1 MSFRAVI
8 ATLAVLLTAAAS
20 MAADG
25 TAPRTVYLYGIEDL
39 EKLRQVNPS
48 HYTRAQQV
56 LAGADE
62 LCGSGPAQV
71 HYAKA
76 DAKAVS
82 CTDMLLKTSYPPKRE
97 IAFTLDD
104 VRYVALVTVKNADAS
119 VHRVP
124 LDRAAAK

>member
-8 ATLAVLLTAAAS
+8 ATLAVLLAAAAA
-20 MAADG
+20 MAAEG
-25 TAPRTVYLYGIEDL
+25 TVPRTVYLYGMEDM
-39 EKLRQVNPS
+39 ERLRQVNPN

-62 LCGSGPAQV
+62 LCRPGSVQV

-82 CTDMLLKTSYPPKRE
+82 CTDKLLKTSHPAKRE

-104 VRYVALVTVKNADAS
+104 VRYVAVVTMKDADAS
-119 VHRVP
+119 V
-124 LDRAAAK
+124 DR

>member
-1 MSFRAVI
+1 MSIRAVI
-8 ATLAVLLTAAAS
+8 ATLAVLLAAAAAI
-20 MAADG
+20 AADRA
-25 TAPRTVYLYGIEDL
+25 APRTVYLYGMEDM

-62 LCGSGPAQV
+62 LCRPGSAQV
-71 HYAKA
+71 HYANA

-82 CTDMLLKTSYPPKRE
+82 CTDMLLKTSHPPKRE

-104 VRYVALVTVKNADAS
+104 VRYVAVITMKDANAS
-119 VHRVP
+119 VHHVP
-124 LDRAAAK
+124 LDGAAAK

>member
-8 ATLAVLLTAAAS
+8 ATLGVLLAVAVA
-20 MAADG
+20 MAADR
-25 TAPRTVYLYGIEDL
+25 TAPRTVYLYGTEDM
-39 EKLRQVNPS
+39 ERLRQVNPS

-62 LCGSGPAQV
+62 LCRPGPARV

-82 CTDMLLKTSYPPKRE
+82 CTDMLLKTSHPPKRE

-104 VRYVALVTVKNADAS
+104 VRYVAVVTMKDANAS
-119 VHRVP
+119 VDRVP
-124 LDRAAAK
+124 FDGAATR